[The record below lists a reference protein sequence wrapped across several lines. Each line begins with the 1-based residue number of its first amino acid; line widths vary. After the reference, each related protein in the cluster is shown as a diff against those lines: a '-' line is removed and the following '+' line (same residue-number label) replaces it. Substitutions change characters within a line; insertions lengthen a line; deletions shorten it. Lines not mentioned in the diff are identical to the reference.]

1 MSLWSD
7 RFKAVIAECV
17 FGSIICLGT
26 WLIFF
31 SVISQVSTSWLG
43 LLLWCS
49 PLITGVLG
57 IVGVI
62 IAQRG
67 RAKGFIL
74 CITVG
79 LGDLLLVIFSGF
91 MFLLGT
97 LSVLFLIGPLLIMIG
112 GVQGYKELK

>member
-7 RFKAVIAECV
+7 QFKAASTECV
-17 FGSIICLGT
+17 IGSIICLGT

-31 SVISQVSTSWLG
+31 SVINQVSTYWLN
-43 LLLWCS
+43 LLIWWS

-62 IAQRG
+62 IARRG
-67 RAKGFIL
+67 RVKGFIL

-79 LGDLLLVIFSGF
+79 LGDLFLVIFSGL
-91 MFLLGT
+91 MFLLGS
-97 LSVLFLIGPLLIMIG
+97 LSALFFVGPLLIMIG